1 MSDEPEST
9 AGPKPARLPP
19 RWFMTTFWRVHRGL
33 HRLGGGKRFLWP
45 PGGKRGWGA
54 LQLTATG
61 RKSGEPRSV
70 ILGYLEEEGAY
81 AVLAMNGWGD
91 GEPQWWLN
99 LQAHPEA
106 TVWTVDGEHLVRARE
121 AVGEERMRLWDRYAE
136 VDEGLD
142 QYAARRSTPTAVVV
156 LEPR

>member
-1 MSDEPEST
+1 MTDK
-9 AGPKPARLPP
+9 PKPPRVPP
-19 RWFMTTFWRVHRGL
+19 RWFVTTFWKVHRVL

-54 LQLTATG
+54 LRLTATG

-70 ILGYLEEEGAY
+70 ILGYLEEGP
-81 AVLAMNGWGD
+81 VMFTLAMNGWGEGD
-91 GEPQWWLN
+91 PAWWLN
-99 LQAHPEA
+99 LQAHPDA
-106 TVWTVDGEHLVRARE
+106 TVRTVTGERPVHARE
-121 AVGEERMRLWDRYAE
+121 AVGEERDRLWARFAE

-142 QYAARRSTPTAVVV
+142 QLAEQRATPTAVVI